1 MSDAH
6 VGSAP
11 FVGARRPPGNLPIPL
26 THFVGRSREV
36 AEITDVLRHTRLL
49 TLVGTAGSGKTRLAI
64 EIASRIG
71 GTLPGGAC
79 FVDLAPLTDPA
90 LLAATFAGA
99 LGLTEASAR
108 SPSDNLIEMV
118 SSMNILL
125 VVDNCEHMAE
135 PTARLAE
142 RILAASASLTI
153 LATSRHPLGASG
165 EQTWRMTP
173 LVLKEATQLF
183 ADRAHLR
190 SGFSLTDRN
199 RNAVD
204 QICLR
209 VDCLPLAIE
218 LAAGRTQ
225 VLTPQQILERLN
237 DAFALLTD
245 DRHSAAMRQRTLQAA
260 VDWSYQLLV
269 PDEQSL
275 FNILSVFAGG
285 FDLPAAEALCGP
297 GTLNQLGALIDKSLV
312 IGEAHED
319 GAMRY
324 RLLEVLRQY
333 GQARLAAEK
342 AEESARERH
351 ATYYLAI
358 ACRMDR
364 HGALDDLS
372 EWLPTFRRE
381 ESNFRAALEW
391 MRSRR
396 PHDGLQMATALAR
409 CWQASGRVTEG
420 RFWLER
426 MLSVADADKQLLTLA
441 LHRTGLLAYFQGDYE
456 AAQARVSASVE
467 LKRELGDDAGV
478 ARRLGTLAEVALA
491 RGDSAGALRLA
502 EESQTLS
509 LRFADP
515 RSQAW
520 ANVHL
525 GMILLYRGDHDLAEA
540 RFTESL
546 NPLRSARDYIG
557 LAYALSGLA
566 AMQLEKGDLTAVRE
580 QVRELTE
587 LVDHHMVWIED
598 PEWPWICLLLAE
610 AEGRYESAIRLSGA
624 IARLEREG
632 KVWHPAFKNK
642 YQPAVDRARRHIKPS
657 EADRLIAEGALMTR
671 AQLVAE
677 GFGQRSEPRDQLSRR
692 ELEIAQLVAKG
703 LTNSEIASKLFL
715 SKRTAE
721 SHLDHIKAK
730 LGLRNRSQVVAW
742 VISRASVQ
750 DT

>member
-1 MSDAH
+1 MSVGH
-6 VGSAP
+6 LGSAP
-11 FVGARRPPGNLPIPL
+11 FVAAGRTPGTLPVPL
-26 THFVGRSREV
+26 TRFVGRSREV
-36 AEITDVLRHTRLL
+36 AEITELLRHTRLL
-49 TLVGTAGSGKTRLAI
+49 TVVGTAGSGKTRLAI
-64 EIASRIG
+64 EISSRIG
-71 GTLPGGAC
+71 ATFPDGAC
-79 FVDLAPLTDPA
+79 FIDLAPLTDPA
-90 LLAATFAGA
+90 LLAATFASA
-99 LGLTEASAR
+99 LRLREALSGSAAD
-108 SPSDNLIEMV
+108 SLVEMV

-125 VVDNCEHMAE
+125 VVDNCEQVAE

-142 RILAASASLTI
+142 RILAASSSLTI

-165 EQTWRMTP
+165 EQTWRVPP

-199 RNAVD
+199 RKAVD

-245 DRHSAAMRQRTLQAA
+245 AGHSAAMRQRTLQAA
-260 VDWSYQLLV
+260 VDWSYQLLAS
-269 PDEQSL
+269 DEQSV
-275 FNILSVFAGG
+275 FNVLSVFAGS
-285 FDLPAAEALCGP
+285 FDLSAAEALCGP
-297 GTLNQLGALIDKSLV
+297 NTLNLLGALIDKSLV
-312 IGEAHED
+312 IGEADEK

-333 GQARLAAEK
+333 GQIRLAAEK
-342 AEESARERH
+342 AQESARERH
-351 ATYYLAI
+351 ATYYLGFAI
-358 ACRMDR
+358 RMDR
-364 HGALDDLS
+364 HSALDDTS
-372 EWLPTFRRE
+372 EWLPSFRRE
-381 ESNFRAALEW
+381 EGNFRAALEW

-396 PHDGLQMATALAR
+396 PHDGLQLATALAR
-409 CWQASGRVTEG
+409 YWQACGKVSEG
-420 RFWLER
+420 RFWLEP
-426 MLSVADADKQLLTLA
+426 MLSVETADKHLLA
-441 LHRTGLLAYFQGDYE
+441 LALYRTGLLAYFQGDYE
-456 AAQARVSASVE
+456 AARARISASVE
-467 LKRELGDDAGV
+467 LKRELGDDAGI

-491 RGDSAGALRLA
+491 RGDAAGALRLA
-502 EESQTLS
+502 EESLTLS

-520 ANVHL
+520 ASVHL
-525 GMILLYRGDHDLAEA
+525 GMILLYRGDRDRAGAL
-540 RFTESL
+540 FTESL
-546 NPLRSARDYIG
+546 SPLRFARDYVG
-557 LAYALSGLA
+557 LAYALAGLA
-566 AMQLEKGDLTAVRE
+566 EVHLETGDLAGGRE
-580 QVRELTE
+580 RVVELTE

-598 PEWPWICLLLAE
+598 PEWPWCCLVLAV

-632 KVWHPAFKNK
+632 KVWHPAYRSKF
-642 YQPAVDRARRHIKPS
+642 QPVVDRARRHIKPS
-657 EADRLIAEGALMTR
+657 EADRLNAEGALMSR
-671 AQLVAE
+671 EQIVAE
-677 GFGQRSEPRDQLSRR
+677 GLGQPSEPRDQLSRR
-692 ELEIAQLVAKG
+692 ELEIAHLVAEG
-703 LTNSEIASKLFL
+703 LTNAEIASKLFI